1 MELCFIYFHGY
12 FNIYLNLVLYYSIIC
27 TRMKL
32 SRPDICNLCNIVA
45 YILMKSLRN
54 TLVKVSS
61 KYGQYFLRLART
73 NKQTSFMKVI
83 PPLFSPLGI
92 QISKNRWK
100 CIFSILTEHTHAKF
114 RVFSSSNNVKLIH
127 LEKSTPSAFTRSG
140 IFFEKPSNIHF
151 FIFYEDFFS
160 KVS

>member
-1 MELCFIYFHGY
+1 MFKAKHRKLMSATKRSSLQIFNQCNKEVICSMELCFIYFHGY
-12 FNIYLNLVLYYSIIC
+12 FNIYLNLVLYYGIIS
-27 TRMKL
+27 TRTKL

-83 PPLFSPLGI
+83 PPYFHPQGYKYQKIVENVYFLF
-92 QISKNRWK
+92 
-100 CIFSILTEHTHAKF
+100 
-114 RVFSSSNNVKLIH
+114 
-127 LEKSTPSAFTRSG
+127 
-140 IFFEKPSNIHF
+140 
-151 FIFYEDFFS
+151 
-160 KVS
+160 